1 MPRKRTAKRKKTN
14 SSKKSK
20 SSTKKL
26 KSKRKRVKKI
36 KTLGRPL
43 SLSLIE
49 VKERPKLSPLVI
61 DVVVDKPCPVC
72 KTPLSDTILCNTE
85 VDFCPH
91 CFGLWF
97 EEEEL
102 RWAKDEKD
110 KNLNWLDFDIWKDEK
125 KFKIAYGIRLCPTCR
140 VPLYEV
146 YYGDPKDPFSKE
158 RIVVDVCNLCHG
170 IWLDRGEFKKII
182 EYLKKKGDYE
192 ILHNYTKNLLKEL
205 GEVFWGPETLREEIS
220 DVLTVL
226 KLFRYKFASQHPF
239 LAKMISQWISSSPK

>member
-110 KNLNWLDFDIWKDEK
+110 KNLNFGKMK
-125 KFKIAYGIRLCPTCR
+125 
-140 VPLYEV
+140 
-146 YYGDPKDPFSKE
+146 
-158 RIVVDVCNLCHG
+158 
-170 IWLDRGEFKKII
+170 
-182 EYLKKKGDYE
+182 
-192 ILHNYTKNLLKEL
+192 KNLKLLTGFVFAQLAEFLFMRYIMEIQKILSQKKEL
-205 GEVFWGPETLREEIS
+205 LLMFVIFVMGFGWIGENLR
-220 DVLTVL
+220 
-226 KLFRYKFASQHPF
+226 KL
-239 LAKMISQWISSSPK
+239 